1 MASKK
6 NSNFILNLEKQ
17 PMIRKWTIRFSLFLA
32 ISGLAFFIFVLWIN
46 LEVTKTGKQYSYNS
60 VGAIPHNHCA
70 VVLGTSK
77 FLGTGK
83 ENLYYTYRIQ
93 AAVLLYKNK
102 KIDYI
107 IVSGDNKHR
116 SYNEP
121 VSMFNDLVEAG
132 IPRDRV
138 IMDYAGFRTLDS
150 VVRCFMVFGQ
160 HRFTVISQPFHN
172 HRAIFIGRK
181 RGLEV
186 IAFNAGDLSG
196 RPSVKVIMREIG
208 ARVLLAYDLLTGTQP
223 HFLGEQ
229 IKIPD

>member
-1 MASKK
+1 M
-6 NSNFILNLEKQ
+6 L
-17 PMIRKWTIRFSLFLA
+17 RKWVIRLSWVLGLLGFGFFL
-32 ISGLAFFIFVLWIN
+32 FVLWIN

-60 VGAIPHNHCA
+60 VSTIPHNHCA

-77 FLGTGK
+77 YLSAGK
-83 ENLYYTYRIQ
+83 VNLYYTYRIQ
-93 AAVLLYKNK
+93 SAVLLYKNK

-132 IPRDRV
+132 IPKEHIV
-138 IMDYAGFRTLDS
+138 LDYAGFRTLDS
-150 VVRCFMVFGQ
+150 VVRCAAVFGQ
-160 HRFTVISQPFHN
+160 HQFTVISQPFHN
-172 HRAIFIGRK
+172 HRAVFLGRE

-186 IAFNAGDLSG
+186 IAFNAGDLNG
-196 RPSVKVIMREIG
+196 RPSIKVILREIG
-208 ARVLLAYDLLTGTQP
+208 ARVLLAYDLLIGTQP

>member
-1 MASKK
+1 MLRKW
-6 NSNFILNLEKQ
+6 
-17 PMIRKWTIRFSLFLA
+17 MIRLSLFL
-32 ISGLAFFIFVLWIN
+32 GLLGLGFFLFVLWIN

-60 VGAIPHNHCA
+60 VNTLPHNHCA

-77 FLGTGK
+77 YISAGK
-83 ENLYYTYRIQ
+83 VNLYYTYRIQ
-93 AAVLLYKNK
+93 SAVLLYKSK

-132 IPRDRV
+132 IPKERIV
-138 IMDYAGFRTLDS
+138 LDYAGFRTLDS
-150 VVRCFMVFGQ
+150 VVRCAAVFGQ
-160 HRFTVISQPFHN
+160 HQFTVISQPFHN
-172 HRAIFIGRK
+172 HRAIFLGRE

-186 IAFNAGDLSG
+186 IAYNAGDLYG
-196 RPSVKVIMREIG
+196 RPSIKIILREIG
-208 ARVLLAYDLLTGTQP
+208 ARVLLAYDLLIGTQP

>member
-1 MASKK
+1 M
-6 NSNFILNLEKQ
+6 L
-17 PMIRKWTIRFSLFLA
+17 RKWFVRLA
-32 ISGLAFFIFVLWIN
+32 VALGLLGLGFFVFVLWIN

-60 VGAIPHNHCA
+60 VNAIPHNHCA
-70 VVLGTSK
+70 IVLGTSK
-77 FLGTGK
+77 YLSPGK

-93 AAVLLYKNK
+93 SAVQLFKNK

-107 IVSGDNKHR
+107 IVSGDNAHR

-132 IPRDRV
+132 IPKEH
-138 IMDYAGFRTLDS
+138 IILDYAGFRTLDS

-160 HRFTVISQPFHN
+160 HSFTVISQPFHN

-181 RGLEV
+181 RGLDV
-186 IAFNAGDLSG
+186 IAFNAGDQGG
-196 RPSVKVIMREIG
+196 RPSVKVILREIG

>member
-1 MASKK
+1 
-6 NSNFILNLEKQ
+6 
-17 PMIRKWTIRFSLFLA
+17 MIRKWMIRLFMVTCVL
-32 ISGLAFFIFVLWIN
+32 GFCFFLFVLWIN

-77 FLGTGK
+77 FISPGK
-83 ENLYYTYRIQ
+83 VNMYYTYRIQ
-93 AAVLLYKNK
+93 SAVLLFKCK

-107 IVSGDNKHR
+107 IVSGDNKRR

-132 IPRDRV
+132 IPKERIV
-138 IMDYAGFRTLDS
+138 LDYAGFRTLDS

-160 HRFTVISQPFHN
+160 HQFTVISQPFHN
-172 HRAIFIGRK
+172 HRALFIGRK

-196 RPSVKVIMREIG
+196 RPSIKVILREIG
-208 ARVLLAYDLLTGTQP
+208 ARVLLAYDLLAGTQP

-229 IKIPD
+229 VKVPE

>member
-1 MASKK
+1 
-6 NSNFILNLEKQ
+6 
-17 PMIRKWTIRFSLFLA
+17 MIRKWAIRLLLL
-32 ISGLAFFIFVLWIN
+32 LAFLWLAFSIFVIWIN
-46 LEVTKTGKQYSYNS
+46 LEVTKTGKLYSYDS

-70 VVLGTSK
+70 VVLGTNK
-77 FLGTGK
+77 FISAGK
-83 ENLYYTYRIQ
+83 INLYYTYRIQ
-93 AAVLLYKNK
+93 AAVLLYKSK

-121 VSMFNDLVEAG
+121 VSMYNDLVEAG
-132 IPRDRV
+132 IPKERIV
-138 IMDYAGFRTLDS
+138 LDYAGFRTLDS

-160 HRFTVISQPFHN
+160 HQFTVISQPFHN
-172 HRAIFIGRK
+172 HRAVYIGRK

-186 IAFNAGDLSG
+186 IAFNAGDLNG
-196 RPSVKVIMREIG
+196 RPSIKVIVREIG
-208 ARVLLAYDLLTGTQP
+208 ARVLLAYDLLIGTQP

>member
-1 MASKK
+1 M
-6 NSNFILNLEKQ
+6 L
-17 PMIRKWTIRFSLFLA
+17 RKWLIRIAVALA
-32 ISGLAFFIFVLWIN
+32 IMGLTFLFFVLWIN
-46 LEVTKTGKQYSYNS
+46 LEVTKTGKQYAYNS
-60 VGAIPHNHCA
+60 VAAIPHNHCA

-77 FLGTGK
+77 YLSPGK
-83 ENLYYTYRIQ
+83 LNLYYTYRIQ
-93 AAVLLYKNK
+93 AAVLLFKNK

-107 IVSGDNKHR
+107 IVSGDNAHR

-132 IPRDRV
+132 IPTDR
-138 IMDYAGFRTLDS
+138 IILDYAGFRTLDS
-150 VVRCFMVFGQ
+150 VVRCSLVFGQ
-160 HRFTVISQPFHN
+160 RRFTVISQPFHN

-186 IAFNAGDLSG
+186 IAYNAGDQVG
-196 RPSVKVIMREIG
+196 RPSIKVIIREIG

>member
-1 MASKK
+1 M
-6 NSNFILNLEKQ
+6 L
-17 PMIRKWTIRFSLFLA
+17 RKWLIRLSMAL
-32 ISGLAFFIFVLWIN
+32 GLLGLGFFFFVLWIN
-46 LEVTKTGKQYSYNS
+46 LEVTKTGKQYAYDS
-60 VGAIPHNHCA
+60 VNAIPNNHCA

-77 FLGTGK
+77 YLTTGK
-83 ENLYYTYRIQ
+83 ENHYYTYRIQ
-93 AAVLLYKNK
+93 SAVLLYKNK

-107 IVSGDNKHR
+107 IVSGDNKHK

-132 IPRDRV
+132 IPKEH
-138 IMDYAGFRTLDS
+138 IILDYAGFRTLDS

-181 RGLEV
+181 RGLDV
-186 IAFNAGDLSG
+186 IAFNAGDQNG
-196 RPSVKVIMREIG
+196 GPSVKVILREIG
-208 ARVLLAYDLLTGTQP
+208 ARVLLAYDLLVGTQP

-229 IKIPD
+229 IKIPE